1 VLRLTIRRHAFFSP
15 PTAERLDGGL
25 EGASAWDALRTSGA
39 DPSFGTPATLPDWES
54 QCSQAFLVERGAAI
68 AEIAAREGAGAIVS
82 LGVGGACVEYQI
94 HLANPA
100 LSLHLSDFAPETVH
114 RLEQLFPEAASVSV
128 LDVLHDE
135 LPRVP
140 EAMVLLHRIDTEFTD
155 DQLRRIFARV
165 REAGYR
171 LVLVAPTGYLTARE
185 LMVEAGRRVATGT
198 RLRRATAAG
207 HVRTRAV
214 YDTFWHGLYEVR
226 SEGRLGD
233 GAYILLA
240 APDQET

>member
-15 PTAERLDGGL
+15 ATAERLDGGL
-25 EGASAWDALRTSGA
+25 EGASAWDALRTGGA
-39 DPSFGTPATLPDWES
+39 EPSFGIPASRSEWEA
-54 QCSQAFLVERGAAI
+54 QCSQTFLAERGAAI
-68 AEIAAREGAGAIVS
+68 AEIAARQGARAIVS
-82 LGVGGACVEYQI
+82 LGVGGACIEYQV
-94 HLANPA
+94 HRANPG
-100 LSLHLSDFAPETVH
+100 LSLHLSDFAPETVR
-114 RLEQLFPEAASVSV
+114 RLEGLFPEAASVSV
-128 LDVLHDE
+128 LDVLRDE
-135 LPRVP
+135 LPGVP
-140 EAMVLLHRIDTEFTD
+140 GAMVLLHRIDTEFTD
-155 DQLRRIFARV
+155 DELRRIFARL

-185 LMVEAGRRVATGT
+185 LVVEAGRRVATGT
-198 RLRRATAAG
+198 RVRRATSAG

-214 YDTFWHGLYEVR
+214 YDTYWRGLYEVR